1 MKRVKNAGIN
11 SRNKTLLNK
20 LEKFDRGFLIDVV
33 ISNMTT
39 NLFKNYFPNCNT
51 YENFVIELINAIKNN
66 DFVVNKFLVDL
77 ISINDRNVK
86 KYLNVQLPV
95 LEFEYDK
102 DVSPAYSGV
111 EGISPDMMIFY
122 YITHN
127 LNEDNIYRLSV
138 NKYTQG
144 YEDYKK
150 NFEQQKADYIKIPN
164 MEETAVEFELNS
176 FYHGN
181 IRTVS
186 NISFEDRYKEIAE
199 RYKGTYENGKILVDS
214 NILLF
219 FDTKLKDIVETRNIV
234 NEHEEYAI
242 TLFKIATKVM
252 NAVKDKYDN
261 LIEVYTENDSLK
273 LENQMLNKEKAFL
286 NSKIEEVSQKNNNEK
301 LLELEKEN
309 YYLKTRLEKLET
321 EKAELLEEI
330 ESIKEIKENIVIG
343 EKDIPET
350 TVMLYNNENIAVIGG
365 FWNSKEKADV
375 QSTYKADFIES
386 EDVLK
391 NRSRI
396 KNYDI
401 VIFDTSRNSHI
412 NFFKCKTIAKK
423 LLLISKSKKE
433 NIDSLFTKII

>member
-11 SRNKTLLNK
+11 SRNKALLNK

-39 NLFKNYFPNCNT
+39 NMFKNYFPNCNT
-51 YENFVIELINAIKNN
+51 YENFVIEIINAIKNN

-219 FDTKLKDIVETRNIV
+219 FDEKLKDIVETRNIV

-309 YYLKTRLEKLET
+309 YYLKTRLEKLEA